1 MNASIVTPKP
11 NNPPEELTKLSQGYI
26 VKATIAILSI
36 LLFFVLYTS
45 LIIALFY
52 LVYIAITYEVG
63 SINKFTILIKLGA
76 IAGTVMLALFTL
88 KFIFKLRNHKP
99 DNRIKLNK
107 EENKELFSFI
117 EDICKSS
124 GAPKPKNIYVDPD
137 VNAYVSYTNVWLSLF
152 LPTKKEL
159 TIGLGLVSSLN
170 LSEFKAVIAHEFGHF
185 AQRSMKIG
193 SYIHSAN
200 TIINGMIFSRD
211 KWDEILDQWRDS
223 DIRLSFAAWI
233 ITPVIWVIRRVL
245 TLFYML
251 LNRMHS
257 LLSQEMEFNADKV
270 AVKVAGS
277 DAIVSALWR
286 LEHGFTNWNTI
297 VSNAFHASKK
307 EVYSKNLYHHKGI
320 ALEKQKE
327 NFTTILNG
335 LPVDQNGSRVFFSI
349 SENAKVSMY
358 ASHPPNALREK
369 SAKSP
374 FLKCD
379 IDTRSPWILFSNKLV
394 LQEMLTKLVYE
405 KYLQKNPTQFVEEA
419 DFQQFIEAESIENS
433 LFEEYENTFQ
443 NRFITIPS
451 ISKIDLLHKESLS
464 LEDLK
469 KELKILM
476 LPVKD
481 IEALMQ
487 KANEIASGTTKDKKL
502 MYKDKMY
509 TKKDIQTVYDIL
521 IADREALFLSS
532 FTAWDEKFIGYFY
545 QLAQQKQQA
554 EVLIKRYE
562 QHQKIVGLFQFLLTS
577 KNEIL
582 TNISQLQ
589 SIGEVTQIMVDN
601 LANDIKQ
608 KVKHI
613 NAELMQFYTIEFI
626 PLPNIETVAELKKAL
641 FDDGQLKEEKGRI
654 FENDGINRIII
665 AIDNGIVSCNR
676 IENKSIEQILKT
688 HKELLQN

>member
-1 MNASIVTPKP
+1 MNASILTPKP
-11 NNPPEELTKLSQGYI
+11 NNPPEELTKLSQAYI
-26 VKATIAILSI
+26 VKATIAIVSI
-36 LLFFVLYTS
+36 LLFFILYTS

-76 IAGTVMLALFTL
+76 IAGSVMLALFTL
-88 KFIFKLRNHKP
+88 KFIFKLKNHKP
-99 DNRIKLNK
+99 DNRIKLDKK
-107 EENKELFSFI
+107 ENQELFSFI
-117 EDICKSS
+117 DDICKST

-170 LSEFKAVIAHEFGHF
+170 LSEFKAVVAHEFGHF

-200 TIINGMIFSRD
+200 TIIHGMIFSRD
-211 KWDEILDQWRDS
+211 KWDEILDQWRGS

-233 ITPVIWVIRRVL
+233 ITPVIWVIRQVL
-245 TLFYML
+245 MLFYML

-277 DAIVSALWR
+277 EAIVSALWR
-286 LEHGFTNWNTI
+286 LEHGFNNWNTI

-320 ALEKQKE
+320 VLEKQKE
-327 NFTTILNG
+327 NLTAILNG

-358 ASHPPNALREK
+358 TSHPPNALREK

-374 FLKCD
+374 FLGCE
-379 IDTRSPWILFSNKLV
+379 IDTRSPWMLFSNKLV
-394 LQEMLTKLVYE
+394 LQEKLTQLVYE
-405 KYLQKNPTQFVEEA
+405 KYLQKNPTQFVEEE
-419 DFQQFIEAESIENS
+419 DFQQFIAAESIENS

-469 KELKILM
+469 KELTILM
-476 LPVKD
+476 LPVKE
-481 IEALMQ
+481 IESLLQ

-502 MYKDKMY
+502 VYKDKMY
-509 TKKDIQTVYDIL
+509 TKKDIQVVYDIL
-521 IADREALFLSS
+521 IADREALFSSS

-545 QLAQQKQQA
+545 QLAKQKQLS
-554 EVLIKRYE
+554 EMLIKRYE
-562 QHQKIVGLFQFLLTS
+562 QHQKIIGLFQFLLAS

-582 TNISQLQ
+582 TKISQLQ
-589 SIGEVTQIMVDN
+589 SIGEVTQTMVDT
-601 LANDIKQ
+601 LANDIKD
-608 KVKHI
+608 KVKQI
-613 NAELMQFYTIEFI
+613 NVELMQFYAIDFV

-641 FDDGQLKEEKGRI
+641 FDEGQLIEEKGRI
-654 FENDGINRIII
+654 FENNGINRIIT
-665 AIDNGIVSCNR
+665 ALDNGIVSCNR
-676 IENKSIEQILKT
+676 IENKSMEQILKK
-688 HKELLQN
+688 HKELL

>member
-11 NNPPEELTKLSQGYI
+11 VNPPKELTKLSQAYI

-52 LVYIAITYEVG
+52 LVYVAITYEVG
-63 SINKFTILIKLGA
+63 SINKLTILIKLGA
-76 IAGTVMLALFTL
+76 IAGSVMLALFTL
-88 KFIFKLRNHKP
+88 KFIFKLKNHKP
-99 DNRIKLNK
+99 DNRIKLDKK
-107 EENKELFSFI
+107 ENEELFSFI
-117 EDICKSS
+117 DDICKST

-170 LSEFKAVIAHEFGHF
+170 LSEFKAVVAHEFGHF

-200 TIINGMIFSRD
+200 TIIHGMIFSRD
-211 KWDEILDQWRDS
+211 KWDEILEQWRGS

-233 ITPVIWVIRRVL
+233 ITPVIWVIRQL
-245 TLFYML
+245 LMLFYML

-327 NFTTILNG
+327 NFTTILND
-335 LPVDQNGSRVFFSI
+335 LPVDHNGSKVFFSI

-374 FLKCD
+374 FLGCE
-379 IDTRSPWILFSNKLV
+379 IDTRSPWILFSNKLL
-394 LQEMLTKLVYE
+394 LQEKLTQLVYE
-405 KYLQKNPTQFVEEA
+405 KYLQKKPTQFVEEI
-419 DFQQFIEAESIENS
+419 DFQQFIEAESVENS

-451 ISKIDLLHKESLS
+451 IAKIDLLDTISTSLD
-464 LEDLK
+464 DLK
-469 KELKILM
+469 KEVAILM

-481 IEALMQ
+481 IENLLQ
-487 KANEIASGTTKDKKL
+487 KANEIASGTTKEKKL
-502 MYKDKMY
+502 VYKDKVY
-509 TKKDIQTVYDIL
+509 TKKDIQIVYDIL
-521 IADREALFLSS
+521 IADREALFFSS

-545 QLAQQKQQA
+545 QLAKQKQQS

-562 QHQKIVGLFQFLLTS
+562 QHQKIIALFQFLLAS
-577 KNEIL
+577 KNEML
-582 TNISQLQ
+582 TKISQLQ
-589 SIGEVTQIMVDN
+589 SIGEVTQTMVDN
-601 LANDIKQ
+601 LANDIKD

-613 NAELMQFYTIEFI
+613 NAELMQFYTIDFI
-626 PLPNIETVAELKKAL
+626 PLPNIETVAELKNAL
-641 FDDGQLKEEKGRI
+641 FDGGQLIEEKGRI
-654 FENDGINRIII
+654 FENNGINRIIT

-676 IENKSIEQILKT
+676 IENKSLEQILKT